1 MLPENGYYPPG
12 TENDPNA
19 PWNEP
24 PEPDEVEVEV
34 MASYSMSKTYTIN
47 TNDYIS
53 TIENNYDV
61 DIDENGNKYV
71 TGDTF
76 EFRDFSDT
84 NWEKAF
90 EDDSGALG
98 IPELL
103 DILSK
108 LADEKIYLY
117 ELKLKEATIPEK
129 RKLVNNLRKR
139 WQNIKQSCEG
149 WTVDE
154 FIIEQE

>member
-1 MLPENGYYPPG
+1 
-12 TENDPNA
+12 
-19 PWNEP
+19 
-24 PEPDEVEVEV
+24 

-84 NWEKAF
+84 NWENAF
-90 EDDSGALG
+90 EDDSNVLG

-108 LADEKIYLY
+108 LADEKIYFY
-117 ELKLKEATIPEK
+117 ELRLKEATIPEK
-129 RKLVNNLRKR
+129 RKLINNLRKR
-139 WQNIKQSCEG
+139 WQNIKQSCKG

-154 FIIEQE
+154 FIVEQE

>member
-19 PWNEP
+19 PWNES

-53 TIENNYDV
+53 TIENTYDV

-71 TGDTF
+71 TGNTF

-90 EDDSGALG
+90 EEDSNVLG

-108 LADEKIYLY
+108 LADEKIYFY
-117 ELKLKEATIPEK
+117 ELRLKEATIPEK
-129 RKLVNNLRKR
+129 RKLINNLRKR
-139 WQNIKQSCEG
+139 WQNIKQSCKG

-154 FIIEQE
+154 FIVEQE

>member
-19 PWNEP
+19 PWNES

-61 DIDENGNKYV
+61 DIDENGNKYI

-90 EDDSGALG
+90 EEDSNVLG

-108 LADEKIYLY
+108 LADEKIYFY

-129 RKLVNNLRKR
+129 RKLINNLRKR
-139 WQNIKQSCEG
+139 WQNIKQSCKG

-154 FIIEQE
+154 FIVEQE

>member
-1 MLPENGYYPPG
+1 MLPEKGYYPPG
-12 TENDPNA
+12 AENDPNA

-24 PEPDEVEVEV
+24 PEPNEVEVEV

-47 TNDYIS
+47 TNDYIPI
-53 TIENNYDV
+53 IENEYDV
-61 DIDENGNKYV
+61 EIDENGNKYV
-71 TGDTF
+71 TGGTF
-76 EFRDFSDT
+76 ESQDFSDT

-90 EDDSGALG
+90 ENDKNALG

-108 LADEKIYLY
+108 LADEKIYFY
-117 ELKLKEATIPEK
+117 ELRLKEATIPEK
-129 RKLVNNLRKR
+129 RKLINNLRKR

-154 FIIEQE
+154 FIVEQE

>member
-12 TENDPNA
+12 AENDPNA

-47 TNDYIS
+47 TNNYIS

-90 EDDSGALG
+90 EGDSNVLG

-108 LADEKIYLY
+108 LADEKIYFY
-117 ELKLKEATIPEK
+117 ELKLKEVAIPEK
-129 RKLVNNLRKR
+129 RKLINNLRKR
-139 WQNIKQSCEG
+139 WQNIKQSCKG

-154 FIIEQE
+154 FIVEQE